1 LVACINWRHL
11 PDNWL
16 TEQDVRESSDNDHSG
31 ECTYARPEKG
41 DCAADGSAD
50 DPHYGTDRRHGA
62 DGAAAS
68 EGQQGAARQV
78 APGAKPAGVPKTSSG
93 TTAFKGAGKKPSA
106 PGPAGVA
113 PQARSAQGAPHPQ
126 GNPPEHHGHKSK
138 SNFGVG
144 VGVAAGILATILAA
158 QAAKSA
164 QEGPPTSDGD
174 DELARQCR
182 RWDRLCEEEG
192 ARWACRKLER
202 ECN

>member
-1 LVACINWRHL
+1 MPSLKKATALLMAALMIHTVG
-11 PDNWL
+11 L
-16 TEQDVRESSDNDHSG
+16 T
-31 ECTYARPEKG
+31 
-41 DCAADGSAD
+41 
-50 DPHYGTDRRHGA
+50 
-62 DGAAAS
+62 AAS
-68 EGQQGAARQV
+68 AQTVPHQKGSKTAQGKPAT
-78 APGAKPAGVPKTSSG
+78 GAKPAGAPKTAGGS
-93 TTAFKGAGKKPSA
+93 TAFKGAGKKGPPAS
-106 PGPAGVA
+106 GPASVA

-126 GNPPEHHGHKSK
+126 GPPEHRGHKSK

-164 QEGPPTSDGD
+164 QEGPPPSEGD

>member
-1 LVACINWRHL
+1 MPGLKSATALLMAALMIHTTG
-11 PDNWL
+11 L
-16 TEQDVRESSDNDHSG
+16 TGAMAQTAPQHQ
-31 ECTYARPEKG
+31 KG
-41 DCAADGSAD
+41 SKGPQGKSA
-50 DPHYGTDRRHGA
+50 T
-62 DGAAAS
+62 
-68 EGQQGAARQV
+68 
-78 APGAKPAGVPKTSSG
+78 GAKSAGAPKTAG
-93 TTAFKGAGKKPSA
+93 RTTAFKGTGKKGPSA
-106 PGPAGVA
+106 SGPAGVA